1 MYLGG
6 RDRKPEPLVYH
17 HRVPRRAA
25 ARGLGQDSAS
35 APPGYSWQFLEHPR
49 LQSVLQTSLSLLL
62 SPWHRWL
69 CTTARHSVT
78 ESYRR
83 CFITAAQFSSHPIA
97 SPLLNTISG
106 LQLDPTRGATSIT
119 YFQFLL
125 NLKISNFGTVLSRV
139 KLPTVFPI
147 FRGYT
152 NVSKEKKNAITFVF
166 RATCPAFW
174 KKRV

>member
-25 ARGLGQDSAS
+25 ARGLGQDRAS

-69 CTTARHSVT
+69 RTTARHSVT

-97 SPLLNTISG
+97 SPLLNTMSG

-125 NLKISNFGTVLSRV
+125 KLKITSNFGTVLSRV
-139 KLPTVFPI
+139 KLPIVFPI
-147 FRGYT
+147 LRGYSD
-152 NVSKEKKNAITFVF
+152 VSEKNHYHF
-166 RATCPAFW
+166 RI
-174 KKRV
+174 